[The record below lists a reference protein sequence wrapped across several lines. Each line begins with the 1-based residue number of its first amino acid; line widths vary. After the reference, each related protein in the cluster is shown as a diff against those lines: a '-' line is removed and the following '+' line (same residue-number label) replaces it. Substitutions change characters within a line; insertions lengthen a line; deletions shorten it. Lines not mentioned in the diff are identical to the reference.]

1 MNGVFVT
8 GSNTEVGK
16 TTVSVE
22 IIKQLR
28 KKRKVVVRKPVETD
42 CELVDGSYFPKDAV
56 KLNEA
61 CGSGESL
68 SQVCPYC
75 FELEASPEEAS
86 LDAGKSLGL
95 EDLVYACNDGVGEG
109 FVFVEDNYAKN
120 FERLVFRTLE
130 KVKKSPASDKSLI
143 FEHIKQL
150 SLPKYEFTSK
160 DYKNRRLVIL
170 SDFLQNSKRFGKDS
184 PSMKTVCTRSK
195 RKNSKWTGAC
205 DSFLDF
211 YNVQS
216 KEDQNYLDKM
226 KPDFDKST
234 VVEMHLLQTCGVKDA
249 KISEELESLWTS
261 YFVWAG
267 VDEKNFELHEPRLVQ
282 DSGDE
287 NAPCN

>member
-95 EDLVYACNDGVGEG
+95 EDLVYACNDGVGES
-109 FVFVEDNYAKN
+109 FVFVEGAGG
-120 FERLVFRTLE
+120 FIHRLQIKPSIRILLFSLNCQLLLLLRT
-130 KVKKSPASDKSLI
+130 S
-143 FEHIKQL
+143 
-150 SLPKYEFTSK
+150 
-160 DYKNRRLVIL
+160 
-170 SDFLQNSKRFGKDS
+170 
-184 PSMKTVCTRSK
+184 
-195 RKNSKWTGAC
+195 
-205 DSFLDF
+205 
-211 YNVQS
+211 
-216 KEDQNYLDKM
+216 
-226 KPDFDKST
+226 
-234 VVEMHLLQTCGVKDA
+234 
-249 KISEELESLWTS
+249 
-261 YFVWAG
+261 
-267 VDEKNFELHEPRLVQ
+267 
-282 DSGDE
+282 
-287 NAPCN
+287 